1 MKAPGRGKQG
11 RDPQGNTVGID
22 PHKRTLSATV
32 LDDRGGLLGTEHF
45 KVSGEGH
52 RALEMWALSF
62 GLVAAWGVE
71 GAGGI
76 GRHTAAF
83 LCLRGHDVRDVCP
96 NRTNERARRR
106 REGKSDALDSERIA
120 RETLAHPELPRAF
133 KRAGADTGP
142 DETGELVSLWHKE
155 RRSVV
160 KLRQQLLS
168 EAESLLSDLPD
179 SVRDE
184 LPTSKKVRTR
194 LTAIARR
201 DRARAHDPATALR
214 LRLLDDHAE
223 AISRLDAREREA
235 AHALEQLI
243 EVKGSTLG
251 DLYGLSTRSVGEFL
265 VEIGDPRRFTE
276 GGFARF
282 NGTAPLAA
290 SSGEGEDDPVRHRL
304 NRGGNRRVNAVLH
317 CMAVTQLRGD
327 PRAQKIYADARARG
341 HTKKEAMRTL
351 KRNLSNVVHRR
362 MIRDLNAA
370 ELKER
375 SSELAA

>member
-1 MKAPGRGKQG
+1 MKAPGRGNQG

-32 LDDRGGLLGTEHF
+32 LDERGGLLGTDHF
-45 KVSGEGH
+45 KVSGDGH
-52 RALEMWALSF
+52 RALEQWALSI
-62 GLVAAWGVE
+62 GPVAAWGVE

-120 RETLAHPELPRAF
+120 RETLAHRELPRAF

-142 DETGELVSLWHKE
+142 DETGELLSLWHKE

-168 EAESLLSDLPD
+168 EADSLLSDLPD
-179 SVRDE
+179 IVRDE
-184 LPTSKKVRTR
+184 LPASKKVRTR

-243 EVKGSTLG
+243 
-251 DLYGLSTRSVGEFL
+251 
-265 VEIGDPRRFTE
+265 
-276 GGFARF
+276 
-282 NGTAPLAA
+282 
-290 SSGEGEDDPVRHRL
+290 
-304 NRGGNRRVNAVLH
+304 
-317 CMAVTQLRGD
+317 
-327 PRAQKIYADARARG
+327 
-341 HTKKEAMRTL
+341 
-351 KRNLSNVVHRR
+351 
-362 MIRDLNAA
+362 
-370 ELKER
+370 
-375 SSELAA
+375 